1 MQIKMSLQEIA
12 YFGFFGILLA
22 AKGIGLYEGMLS
34 FNICLL
40 LAFFCMG
47 CKLLLTDYTIREWIL
62 LLLLGLISL
71 AAYYTTGE
79 KAVVIT
85 VLTVMGLKNVRADRL
100 LKFAFVIWTVTFYGM
115 VLVHIADVTD
125 ASILAHNKFG
135 LGFLLRYSMGF
146 PHPNVFHI
154 SYFIWMALLLYLFPM
169 KGKKLGAVS
178 FVLFAG
184 NVFIFLYS
192 MSITGFL
199 LVTMYL
205 IFNIYLSM
213 REQLNKAEKCLLQCV
228 YPACVLMS
236 VIPPLVFKGRLYDL
250 LNKLLNTRMNI
261 WKYYLT
267 NFTPKLFGT
276 KVWSPED
283 AVLSMDCSYLYLLYY
298 YGILLFLG
306 ISVLFIYTIWRYTT
320 DNRKAE
326 LAIIIGML
334 IAGITEPYL
343 FNLSFKNLILVFAG
357 DVLFT
362 TLSEKAKRKGRGA
375 ERSSIWMQ
383 KLEQGLRILPWGEKE
398 IVLFSID
405 RDKWKKCYQE
415 CWRVLR
421 VKKKWLLVTGA
432 VAACIGS
439 VAAGMLVHVPQ
450 KIYVYTEHCD
460 YVKGEGATLE
470 EAEQEEGAVI
480 YGVRSEKLKYYG
492 FNGNMLTLE
501 KARGMISWI
510 FGAILLWE
518 ISFCAVLCYNQRKRS
533 KY

>member
-12 YFGFFGILLA
+12 YFCFFGILLA

-40 LAFFCMG
+40 LAFACIG
-47 CKLLLTDYTIREWIL
+47 CKLLMTDYTVGEWIL

-71 AAYYTTGE
+71 AAYRTTGE

-85 VLTVMGLKNVRADRL
+85 VLTVMGLKNVRMDRL

-169 KGKKLGAVS
+169 RRKKLWVTS
-178 FVLFAG
+178 FVLFG
-184 NVFIFLYS
+184 MNVFVFLYS
-192 MSITGFL
+192 VSITGFL
-199 LVTMYL
+199 LVTLYL
-205 IFNIYLSM
+205 IFHIYLDM

-228 YPACVLMS
+228 YPACVLIS
-236 VIPPLVFKGRLYDL
+236 IIPPIVFKGRLYEL

-261 WKYYLT
+261 WNYYLT
-267 NFTPKLFGT
+267 NFRPKLFGT
-276 KVWSPED
+276 GVWSPEGE
-283 AVLSMDCSYLYLLYY
+283 VLSMDCSYLYLLYY
-298 YGILLFLG
+298 YGILLFLC
-306 ISVLFIYTIWRYTT
+306 ISVLFMYTIWRYTVQ
-320 DNRKAE
+320 NRKAE

-357 DVLFT
+357 EVLFAAA
-362 TLSEKAKRKGRGA
+362 SERVARQEACA
-375 ERSSIWMQ
+375 ERRGVRARGYGQS
-383 KLEQGLRILPWGEKE
+383 LRILPWGEKE
-398 IVLFSID
+398 IVLLSFNP
-405 RDKWKKCYQE
+405 DKWIKCAQKCRRIWKE
-415 CWRVLR
+415 
-421 VKKKWLLVTGA
+421 KKKLLLVTGA
-432 VAACIGS
+432 VAACIGG
-439 VAAGMLVHVPQ
+439 VAAGMLVQVPQ
-450 KIYVYTEHCD
+450 KIYVYTGHCD
-460 YVKGEGATLE
+460 YVKGEGTTFE

-480 YGVRSEKLKYYG
+480 YGVRSEELRYYG
-492 FNGNMLTLE
+492 FDGNMLTLE
-501 KARGMISWI
+501 KARGMISWML
-510 FGAILLWE
+510 GAMLLGE
-518 ISFCAVLCYNQRKRS
+518 ISFCAVLCYNQWRRG

>member
-12 YFGFFGILLA
+12 YFCFFGILLV

-34 FNICLL
+34 FNVCLL
-40 LAFFCMG
+40 LAFLCMG
-47 CKLLLTDYTIREWIL
+47 CKLLLTEYTIREWIL
-62 LLLLGLISL
+62 LLLLGVISL
-71 AAYYTTGE
+71 AAYHTTGE

-85 VLTVMGLKNVRADRL
+85 VLTVMGLKNVRTDRL
-100 LKFAFVIWTVTFYGM
+100 LKFAFAIWTVTFYGM
-115 VLVHIADVTD
+115 ILVHIADVTD

-169 KGKKLGAVS
+169 RKKKLWTVS

-184 NVFIFLYS
+184 NVLIFLYS
-192 MSITGFL
+192 VSITGFL

-213 REQLNKAEKCLLQCV
+213 RQQLNKAEKCLLQCV
-228 YPACVLMS
+228 YPACVLIS

-306 ISVLFIYTIWRYTT
+306 ISVLFIYTIWRYTA

-326 LAIIIGML
+326 IAIIIGML

-357 DVLFT
+357 DVLFA
-362 TLSEKAKRKGRGA
+362 TLAERVRQKEPEK
-375 ERSSIWMQ
+375 ERSSVWMR
-383 KLEQGLRILPWGEKE
+383 KFEQGFRILPWGEKE
-398 IVLFSID
+398 FVLVSVD
-405 RDKWKKCYQE
+405 RKKWEKHCQGCRK
-415 CWRVLR
+415 VLKE
-421 VKKKWLLVTGA
+421 KKKQLLVTGA
-432 VAACIGS
+432 AAACIGGL
-439 VAAGMLVHVPQ
+439 AAGILVQVPQ
-450 KIYVYTEHCD
+450 KIYVYTGHCD

-470 EAEQEEGAVI
+470 EVGREEGAVI
-480 YGVRSEKLKYYG
+480 YGVRSEDLRYYG
-492 FNGNMLTLE
+492 FDGNMLTLE
-501 KARGMISWI
+501 RVRGMISWM